1 MFVGPVALFIHEA
14 VRSHVQSSVHGYV
27 SLHGCVNYRS
37 NSDCSCEFVLLPV
50 LVQLQA
56 ACRHICHVQSSVHGR
71 VDLHDCVNF

>member
-1 MFVGPVALFIHEA
+1 MFNGPVALFIHEA

-56 ACRHICHVQSSVHGR
+56 VRRHIFHVQSSVHGR
-71 VDLHDCVNF
+71 VDLHGFANF